1 METLRQLFSVPLIL
15 SSLRFATPLILAA
28 IGGTFNER
36 SGVINIGLEGMML
49 FGAFSAVYG
58 TFMTGNPWLGVLYA
72 AAGGAL
78 LALILAVVCVSLKAD
93 QIVVATGINIFA
105 SGLTVYLLQIFF
117 DSAGRS
123 PRVPRLPAFRVLG
136 TRYNPMTLLAVLLVP
151 IAWYILFRTPWG
163 LRIRSVGEHPGAA
176 DSLGIDVNKYRFI
189 CVLISGVL
197 AGLAGAHLS
206 IGDGA
211 SFLSGMSEGRGF
223 IALAAMIF
231 GKWNPLGA
239 LGAALLFGYFE
250 AVAIRVDILW
260 LPSELLRSIPYVMTI
275 IVLAGAIGRAS
286 PPASIGEPYFQE
298 EE

>member
-15 SSLRFATPLILAA
+15 SSLRFATPLVLAA

-58 TFMTGNPWLGVLYA
+58 TFITGNPWLGVLYA

-136 TRYNPMTLLAVLLVP
+136 ARYNPMTLLAVLLVP

-163 LRIRSVGEHPGAA
+163 LRIRSVGEHPSAA

-211 SFLSGMSEGRGF
+211 SFLSDMSEGRGF

-260 LPSELLRSIPYVMTI
+260 LPSELLRSIPYIMTI